1 MVCCELGLP
10 CSLVQSSIVSSF
22 FEDVEDLDLK
32 VDLPP
37 NPSLGPGSRT
47 GMQFPPGIPI
57 SSEDSKV
64 NIHQE
69 EGRKLGQLCI
79 IMIIIYAVI
88 YPVEWVYI
96 LIIIIIMVGS
106 SSYEIRNYY
115 IFSLSPSISSYFV
128 QALKKLLF
136 GDASSRGFNSEWLQQ
151 NLVFNDI
158 PHLEYGLV
166 QHKVRG

>member
-47 GMQFPPGIPI
+47 GMQFPSGIPI

-64 NIHQE
+64 SMHPK
-69 EGRKLGQLCI
+69 GRKK
-79 IMIIIYAVI
+79 
-88 YPVEWVYI
+88 E
-96 LIIIIIMVGS
+96 GS
-106 SSYEIRNYY
+106 
-115 IFSLSPSISSYFV
+115 
-128 QALKKLLF
+128 
-136 GDASSRGFNSEWLQQ
+136 
-151 NLVFNDI
+151 
-158 PHLEYGLV
+158 
-166 QHKVRG
+166 